1 MPNLKELKNRISSVK
16 STRKITSAMKMV
28 AASKLRRAQDLA
40 ESSRVYADSLS
51 FILSSLAG
59 NTKNSSDLPEIL
71 TGRENS
77 KISLLIINS
86 SDRGLCGGFN
96 SNLFRNAKNWISE
109 QQEKGKSVKIITV
122 GKKASS
128 FYRKTD
134 LDVIANFDDLN
145 SNDKQLQVSEEIKNK
160 IMELFENN
168 EIDEVSILFNKF
180 VSVIAQEPTYQSLIP
195 LSNEE
200 ADEEADEE
208 VTYTSNAVFEFEPDK
223 NELLEYLV
231 PRNFLTQ
238 IYRSVLESSAS
249 EHAARMT
256 SMDNATRNAG
266 DMIDGLTLTYNRTR
280 QAFITK
286 ELIEIISGAEAV

>member
-28 AASKLRRAQDLA
+28 AASKLRRAQELA

-96 SNLFRNAKNWISE
+96 SNLFRNAKKWISD
-109 QQEKGKSVKIITV
+109 QQGLGKSVKIMTV

-128 FYRKTD
+128 FYKKTD
-134 LDVIANFDDLN
+134 LDIVASFEDLN
-145 SNDKQLQVSEEIKNK
+145 SNDRQLQVSEEIKNK
-160 IMELFENN
+160 IMELFANN

-180 VSVIAQEPTYQSLIP
+180 VSAISQEPTYQSLIP
-195 LSNEE
+195 LSNDETSEE
-200 ADEEADEE
+200 ESEANN
-208 VTYTSNAVFEFEPDK
+208 SVFEFEPDK

-266 DMIDGLTLTYNRTR
+266 DMIDRLTLTYNRTR

>member
-128 FYRKTD
+128 FYKKTD
-134 LDVIANFDDLN
+134 LDLIANFDDLN

-180 VSVIAQEPTYQSLIP
+180 VSVITQEPTYQSLIP

-200 ADEEADEE
+200 ADEE
-208 VTYTSNAVFEFEPDK
+208 VTDTSNAVFEFEPDK

>member
-28 AASKLRRAQDLA
+28 AASKLRRAQELA

-59 NTKNSSDLPEIL
+59 NTKNSSDLPKIL

-96 SNLFRNAKNWISE
+96 SNLFRNAKKWISD
-109 QQEKGKSVKIITV
+109 QQGQGKSVKIMTV

-128 FYRKTD
+128 FYKKTD
-134 LDVIANFDDLN
+134 LDIVASFEDLN
-145 SNDKQLQVSEEIKNK
+145 SNDRQLQVSEEIKNK

-180 VSVIAQEPTYQSLIP
+180 VSAISQEPTYQSLIP

-200 ADEEADEE
+200 TSEDESEA
-208 VTYTSNAVFEFEPDK
+208 NIAVFEFEPDK

-266 DMIDGLTLTYNRTR
+266 DMIDRLTLTYNRTR

>member
-28 AASKLRRAQDLA
+28 AASKLRRAQELA

-96 SNLFRNAKNWISE
+96 SNLFRNAKKWISD
-109 QQEKGKSVKIITV
+109 QQGLGKSVKIMTV

-128 FYRKTD
+128 FYKKTD
-134 LDVIANFDDLN
+134 LDIVASFEDLN
-145 SNDKQLQVSEEIKNK
+145 SNDRQLQVSEEIKNK
-160 IMELFENN
+160 IMELFANN

-180 VSVIAQEPTYQSLIP
+180 VSAISQEPTYQSLIP
-195 LSNEE
+195 LSNDETSEE
-200 ADEEADEE
+200 ESE
-208 VTYTSNAVFEFEPDK
+208 TNNSVFEFEPDK

-266 DMIDGLTLTYNRTR
+266 DMIDRLTLTYNRTR

>member
-28 AASKLRRAQDLA
+28 AASKLRRAQELA

-96 SNLFRNAKNWISE
+96 SNLFRNAKKWISD
-109 QQEKGKSVKIITV
+109 QQGQGKSVKIMTV

-128 FYRKTD
+128 FYKKTD
-134 LDVIANFDDLN
+134 LDIVASFEDLN
-145 SNDKQLQVSEEIKNK
+145 SNDRQLQVSEEIKNK

-180 VSVIAQEPTYQSLIP
+180 VSAISQEPTYQSLIP
-195 LSNEE
+195 LSNDETSEE
-200 ADEEADEE
+200 ESEANN
-208 VTYTSNAVFEFEPDK
+208 SVFEFEPDK

-266 DMIDGLTLTYNRTR
+266 DMIDRLTLTYNRTR

>member
-128 FYRKTD
+128 FYKKTD
-134 LDVIANFDDLN
+134 LNVIANFDDLN

-180 VSVIAQEPTYQSLIP
+180 VSVITQEPTYQSLIP

-200 ADEEADEE
+200 VDEE
-208 VTYTSNAVFEFEPDK
+208 VTDTSNAVFEFEPDK

>member
-28 AASKLRRAQDLA
+28 AASKLRRAQELA

-59 NTKNSSDLPEIL
+59 NTKNSADLPEIL

-96 SNLFRNAKNWISE
+96 SNLFRNAKKWISD
-109 QQEKGKSVKIITV
+109 QQGQGKSVKIMTV

-128 FYRKTD
+128 FYKKTD
-134 LDVIANFDDLN
+134 LDIVASFEDLN
-145 SNDKQLQVSEEIKNK
+145 SNDRQLQVSEEIKNK

-180 VSVIAQEPTYQSLIP
+180 VSAISQEPTYQSLIP

-200 ADEEADEE
+200 TSEDESEAN
-208 VTYTSNAVFEFEPDK
+208 NAIFEFEPDK
-223 NELLEYLV
+223 NELLEYLL

-238 IYRSVLESSAS
+238 IYRSILESSAS

-266 DMIDGLTLTYNRTR
+266 DMIDRLTLTYNRTR

>member
-28 AASKLRRAQDLA
+28 AASKLRRAQELA

-59 NTKNSSDLPEIL
+59 NTKNSADLPEIL

-96 SNLFRNAKNWISE
+96 SNLFRNAKKWISD
-109 QQEKGKSVKIITV
+109 QQVLGKSVKIMTV

-128 FYRKTD
+128 FYKKTD
-134 LDVIANFDDLN
+134 LDIVASFEDLN
-145 SNDKQLQVSEEIKNK
+145 SNDRQLQVSEEIKNK

-180 VSVIAQEPTYQSLIP
+180 VSAISQEPTYQSLIP

-200 ADEEADEE
+200 TSKDESEAN
-208 VTYTSNAVFEFEPDK
+208 NAIFEFEPDK

-266 DMIDGLTLTYNRTR
+266 DMIDRLTLTYNRTR

>member
-28 AASKLRRAQDLA
+28 AASKLRRAQELA

-59 NTKNSSDLPEIL
+59 NTKNSADLPEIL

-96 SNLFRNAKNWISE
+96 SNLFRNAKKWISD
-109 QQEKGKSVKIITV
+109 QQGQGKSVKIMTV
-122 GKKASS
+122 GKKASR
-128 FYRKTD
+128 FYKKTD
-134 LDVIANFDDLN
+134 LDIVASFEDLN
-145 SNDKQLQVSEEIKNK
+145 SNDRQLQVSEEIKNK

-180 VSVIAQEPTYQSLIP
+180 VSAISQEPTYQSLIP

-200 ADEEADEE
+200 TSEDESEAN
-208 VTYTSNAVFEFEPDK
+208 NAIFEFEPDK

-266 DMIDGLTLTYNRTR
+266 DMIDRLTLTYNRTR

>member
-96 SNLFRNAKNWISE
+96 SNLFRNAKNWIGE

-168 EIDEVSILFNKF
+168 DIDEVSILFNKF

-195 LSNEE
+195 LSN
-200 ADEEADEE
+200 DEADEE
-208 VTYTSNAVFEFEPDK
+208 VTDTSNAVFEFEPDK

>member
-16 STRKITSAMKMV
+16 STRKITSAMNMV
-28 AASKLRRAQDLA
+28 AASKLRRAQELA

-59 NTKNSSDLPEIL
+59 NTKNSADLPEIL

-96 SNLFRNAKNWISE
+96 SNLFRNAKKWISD
-109 QQEKGKSVKIITV
+109 QQGQGKSVKIMTV

-128 FYRKTD
+128 FYKKTD
-134 LDVIANFDDLN
+134 LDIVASFEDLN
-145 SNDKQLQVSEEIKNK
+145 SNDRQLQVSEEIKNK

-180 VSVIAQEPTYQSLIP
+180 VSAISQEPTYQSLIP
-195 LSNEE
+195 LSNDETNEDESE
-200 ADEEADEE
+200 AN
-208 VTYTSNAVFEFEPDK
+208 NAIFEFEPDK

-266 DMIDGLTLTYNRTR
+266 DMIDRLTLTYNRTR

>member
-28 AASKLRRAQDLA
+28 AASKLRRAQELA

-96 SNLFRNAKNWISE
+96 SNLFRNAKKWISD
-109 QQEKGKSVKIITV
+109 QQGQGKSVKIMTV

-128 FYRKTD
+128 FYKKTD
-134 LDVIANFDDLN
+134 LDIVASFEDLN
-145 SNDKQLQVSEEIKNK
+145 SNDRQLQVSEEIKNK
-160 IMELFENN
+160 IMELFESN

-180 VSVIAQEPTYQSLIP
+180 VSAISQEPTYQSLIP

-200 ADEEADEE
+200 TSEDESEA
-208 VTYTSNAVFEFEPDK
+208 NKAIFEFEPDK

-266 DMIDGLTLTYNRTR
+266 DMIDRLTLTYNRTR

>member
-28 AASKLRRAQDLA
+28 AASKLRRAQELA

-59 NTKNSSDLPEIL
+59 NTKNSADLSEIL

-96 SNLFRNAKNWISE
+96 SNLFRNAKKWISD
-109 QQEKGKSVKIITV
+109 QQGQGKSVKIMTV

-128 FYRKTD
+128 FYKKTD
-134 LDVIANFDDLN
+134 LDIVASFEDLN
-145 SNDKQLQVSEEIKNK
+145 SNDRQLQVSEEIKNK

-180 VSVIAQEPTYQSLIP
+180 VSAISQEPTYQSLIP

-200 ADEEADEE
+200 TSEDESEAN
-208 VTYTSNAVFEFEPDK
+208 NAIFEFEPDK

-266 DMIDGLTLTYNRTR
+266 DMIDRLTLTYNRTR

>member
-28 AASKLRRAQDLA
+28 AASKLRRAQELA

-59 NTKNSSDLPEIL
+59 NTKNSADLPEIL

-96 SNLFRNAKNWISE
+96 SNLFRNAKKWISD
-109 QQEKGKSVKIITV
+109 QQGQGKSVKIMTV

-128 FYRKTD
+128 FYKKTD
-134 LDVIANFDDLN
+134 LDIVASFEDLN
-145 SNDKQLQVSEEIKNK
+145 SNDRQLQVSEEIKNK
-160 IMELFENN
+160 IIELFESN

-180 VSVIAQEPTYQSLIP
+180 VSAISQEPTYQSLIP

-200 ADEEADEE
+200 TSEDESEAN
-208 VTYTSNAVFEFEPDK
+208 NAIFEFEPDK

-266 DMIDGLTLTYNRTR
+266 DMIDRLTLTYNRTR

>member
-59 NTKNSSDLPEIL
+59 NTKNRSDLPEIL

-180 VSVIAQEPTYQSLIP
+180 VSVITQEPTYQSLIP

-200 ADEEADEE
+200 ADEE
-208 VTYTSNAVFEFEPDK
+208 VTDTSNAVFEFEPDK

>member
-128 FYRKTD
+128 FYKKTD
-134 LDVIANFDDLN
+134 LNVIANFDDLN

-168 EIDEVSILFNKF
+168 EIDEISILFNKF
-180 VSVIAQEPTYQSLIP
+180 VSVITQEPTYQSLIP

-200 ADEEADEE
+200 ADEE
-208 VTYTSNAVFEFEPDK
+208 VTDNSNAVFEFEPDK

>member
-28 AASKLRRAQDLA
+28 AASKLRRAQELA

-128 FYRKTD
+128 FYKKTD
-134 LDVIANFDDLN
+134 LNVIANFDDLN

-180 VSVIAQEPTYQSLIP
+180 ISVITQEPTYQSLIP

-200 ADEEADEE
+200 ADEE
-208 VTYTSNAVFEFEPDK
+208 VTDNSNAVFEFEPDK

>member
-128 FYRKTD
+128 FYKKTD
-134 LDVIANFDDLN
+134 LNVIANFDDLN

-180 VSVIAQEPTYQSLIP
+180 VSVITQEPTYQSLIP
-195 LSNEE
+195 LSN
-200 ADEEADEE
+200 DEADEE
-208 VTYTSNAVFEFEPDK
+208 VTDTSNAVFEFEPDK

>member
-28 AASKLRRAQDLA
+28 AASKLRRAQELA

-59 NTKNSSDLPEIL
+59 NTKNSADLPEIL

-77 KISLLIINS
+77 KISLIIINS

-96 SNLFRNAKNWISE
+96 SNLFRNAKKWISD
-109 QQEKGKSVKIITV
+109 QHGQGKSVKIMTV

-128 FYRKTD
+128 FYKKTD
-134 LDVIANFDDLN
+134 LDIVASFEDLN
-145 SNDKQLQVSEEIKNK
+145 SNDRQLQVSEEIKNK
-160 IMELFENN
+160 ILELFDNN

-180 VSVIAQEPTYQSLIP
+180 VSAISQEPTYQSLIP

-200 ADEEADEE
+200 TSEDESE
-208 VTYTSNAVFEFEPDK
+208 VNNAVFEFEPDK

-266 DMIDGLTLTYNRTR
+266 DMIDRLTLTYNRTR

>member
-1 MPNLKELKNRISSVK
+1 MPNLKELKNRIASVK
-16 STRKITSAMKMV
+16 STKKITSAMKMV
-28 AASKLRRAQDLA
+28 AASKLRRAQEIA
-40 ESSRVYADSLS
+40 ESSRVYADSLA

-59 NTKNSSDLPEIL
+59 KTSNSSDLPEIL
-71 TGRENS
+71 TGRKNP
-77 KISLLIINS
+77 KTILLVINS

-96 SNLFRNAKNWISE
+96 SNLFRNAKNWIA
-109 QQEKGKSVKIITV
+109 QQQAQGKTVKIMTL
-122 GKKASS
+122 GKKAAS
-128 FYRKTD
+128 FYLRSE
-134 LDVIANFDDLN
+134 LDVIAGFDDLT
-145 SNDKQLQVSEEIKNK
+145 SNERQLQVSEEVKNK
-160 IMELFENN
+160 IVELFESK

-180 VSVIAQEPTYQSLIP
+180 ISAISQEPTYQSIIP
-195 LSNEE
+195 TAADEASEEE
-200 ADEEADEE
+200 AE
-208 VTYTSNAVFEFEPDK
+208 TSNAVFEFEPDK

-238 IYRSVLESSAS
+238 IYRSILESSAS

-266 DMIDGLTLTYNRTR
+266 DMIDRLTLTYNRTR

>member
-1 MPNLKELKNRISSVK
+1 MPSLKELKNRITSVK

-28 AASKLRRAQDLA
+28 AASKLRRAQELA
-40 ESSRVYADSLS
+40 ESSRVYADSLA

-59 NTKNSSDLPEIL
+59 KPSKNSDLPEIL
-71 TGRENS
+71 TGRENP
-77 KISLLIINS
+77 KTTLLIINS

-96 SNLFRNAKNWISE
+96 SNLFRNAKTWIAE
-109 QQEKGKSVKIITV
+109 QQAKGKTVKLLTV

-128 FYRKTD
+128 FYRRSEI
-134 LDVIANFDDLN
+134 DVIANFEDLT
-145 SNDKQLQVSEEIKNK
+145 SNDRQIQVAEEIKSK
-160 IMELFENN
+160 IVELFESK
-168 EIDEVSILFNKF
+168 EVDEVSILFNKF
-180 VSVIAQEPTYQSLIP
+180 VSAIAQDPSYQSLIP
-195 LSNEE
+195 MASD
-200 ADEEADEE
+200 DEQTEE
-208 VTYTSNAVFEFEPDK
+208 VVETSNAVFEFEPDK
-223 NELLEYLV
+223 NELLEYLL

-238 IYRSVLESSAS
+238 IYRSILESSAS

-266 DMIDGLTLTYNRTR
+266 DMIDRLTLTYNRTR

>member
-59 NTKNSSDLPEIL
+59 NTKNNSDLPEIL

-109 QQEKGKSVKIITV
+109 QQEQGKSVKIITV

-128 FYRKTD
+128 FYKKTD

-180 VSVIAQEPTYQSLIP
+180 VSVITQEPTYQSLIP
-195 LSNEE
+195 LSN
-200 ADEEADEE
+200 DEADEE
-208 VTYTSNAVFEFEPDK
+208 VTDTSNAVFEFEPDK

>member
-28 AASKLRRAQDLA
+28 AASKLRRAQELA

-59 NTKNSSDLPEIL
+59 NTKNSADLPEIL

-96 SNLFRNAKNWISE
+96 SNLFRNAKKWISD
-109 QQEKGKSVKIITV
+109 QQGQGKSVKIITV

-128 FYRKTD
+128 FYKKTD
-134 LDVIANFDDLN
+134 LDIVASFEDLN
-145 SNDKQLQVSEEIKNK
+145 SNDRQLQVSEEIKNK

-180 VSVIAQEPTYQSLIP
+180 VSAISQEPTYQSLIP

-200 ADEEADEE
+200 TSEDEGEAN
-208 VTYTSNAVFEFEPDK
+208 NAVFEFEPDK

-266 DMIDGLTLTYNRTR
+266 DMIDRLTLTYNRTR

>member
-28 AASKLRRAQDLA
+28 AASKLRRAQELA

-59 NTKNSSDLPEIL
+59 NTKNSADLPEIL

-96 SNLFRNAKNWISE
+96 SNLFRNAKKWISD
-109 QQEKGKSVKIITV
+109 QQGQGKSVKIMTV

-128 FYRKTD
+128 FYKKTD
-134 LDVIANFDDLN
+134 IDIVASFEDLN
-145 SNDKQLQVSEEIKNK
+145 SNDRQLQVSEEIKNK
-160 IMELFENN
+160 ILELFDNN

-180 VSVIAQEPTYQSLIP
+180 VSAISQEPTYQSLIP

-200 ADEEADEE
+200 TSDDESE
-208 VTYTSNAVFEFEPDK
+208 SNIAVFEFEPDK

-266 DMIDGLTLTYNRTR
+266 DMIDRLTLTYNRTR